1 MKRKERIY
9 KLVDRLPLSDC
20 DAVLSFSE
28 YLVDRS
34 ERKPHKK
41 FLAKITRLRVVKPK
55 EIIEPKRT
63 IMSSIQENMDEY
75 NSKPDY
81 MLIAFKKKMNHI
93 RRWGW

>member
-41 FLAKITRLRVVKPK
+41 FLAKITRLQIGRASCRERV
-55 EIIEPKRT
+55 
-63 IMSSIQENMDEY
+63 
-75 NSKPDY
+75 
-81 MLIAFKKKMNHI
+81 
-93 RRWGW
+93 